1 MSTVRGDS
9 NASPWAARRVA
20 RPGIA
25 RPLWAVVIAVLIAV
39 AGAPAAASADP
50 LGLSPM
56 VPQHVPPLFADADQ
70 PANVSL
76 STTCPTASCEATL
89 YYRTTPDSG
98 VEPLVADL
106 ASLESEPGWG
116 AVTMTP
122 AGSTDLGELGK
133 QLDFKGQIPASVVDT
148 RGVDYAFKVSDGK
161 RTAWSPGLP
170 AAAEASGARLT
181 FHHLHV
187 VSPTRLLHVPTLT
200 APYRKSIPIT
210 GRANCSKT
218 RQCTAR
224 LYWRTTTSSVLD
236 TTAQFDSAPMTVTR
250 DATYGNQDQIK
261 VTGTIPAS
269 VADTRGVDYFFSVSD
284 GSTEAWWPG
293 TSRIDGYLVGLPGTR
308 VAYSH
313 IRVIDPPHILP
324 TSLPLAIAY
333 QPYKVN
339 ARITCVTESC
349 GATLYYTCDS
359 STPLSGR
366 IYTPVAM
373 DRRPGPLTF
382 LGGADSYS
390 ATVPEDCVTSRGVGY
405 FIRADDGFVRTLSP
419 GTSYFGSYL
428 PMDGQRPGDLDL
440 PVPLTANGIGVITD
454 PTSPITIE
462 SHPKGLRISTNLD
475 IAWPV
480 RVITP

>member
-1 MSTVRGDS
+1 MTT
-9 NASPWAARRVA
+9 
-20 RPGIA
+20 
-25 RPLWAVVIAVLIAV
+25 
-39 AGAPAAASADP
+39 AG
-50 LGLSPM
+50 
-56 VPQHVPPLFADADQ
+56 
-70 PANVSL
+70 
-76 STTCPTASCEATL
+76 TTE
-89 YYRTTPDSG
+89 
-98 VEPLVADL
+98 
-106 ASLESEPGWG
+106 
-116 AVTMTP
+116 
-122 AGSTDLGELGK
+122 LGELGK
-133 QLDFKGQIPASVVDT
+133 QQQFKGEIPASVVDT
-148 RGVDYAFKVSDGK
+148 RGVDYVFKVAEGT
-161 RTAWSPGLP
+161 REAWSPGLP
-170 AAAEASGARLT
+170 ALFEGNGARLT

-187 VSPTRLLHVPTLT
+187 VSPTRLLHVPTLA

-236 TTAQFDSAPMTVTR
+236 TAAQFDSAPMTTTR
-250 DATYGNQDQIK
+250 EATYGNQDQIK

-269 VADTRGVDYFFSVSD
+269 AADTRGVDYFFSVSD

-339 ARITCVTESC
+339 ARITCVTENC

-359 STPLSGR
+359 STPLSNR

-390 ATVPEDCVTSRGVGY
+390 ATVPEDCVTSRGIGY
-405 FIRADDGFVRTLSP
+405 FIRADDGFVRTFSP

-440 PVPLTANGIGVITD
+440 PIPLSANGIGVIAG